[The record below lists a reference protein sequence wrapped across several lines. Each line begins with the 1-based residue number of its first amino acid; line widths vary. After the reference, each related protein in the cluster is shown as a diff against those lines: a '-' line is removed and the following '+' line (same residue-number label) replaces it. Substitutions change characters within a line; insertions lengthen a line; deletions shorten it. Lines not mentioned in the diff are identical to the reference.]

1 MAWLF
6 LAAFLGVVGTLAVI
20 AAFGAVQR
28 YRERR
33 AKNNAS
39 QSLWPRS

>member
-1 MAWLF
+1 MAWLI
-6 LAAFLGVVGTLAVI
+6 LAAFLGVMGTLAVI
-20 AAFGAVQR
+20 GAFGAVQR

-39 QSLWPRS
+39 RTP